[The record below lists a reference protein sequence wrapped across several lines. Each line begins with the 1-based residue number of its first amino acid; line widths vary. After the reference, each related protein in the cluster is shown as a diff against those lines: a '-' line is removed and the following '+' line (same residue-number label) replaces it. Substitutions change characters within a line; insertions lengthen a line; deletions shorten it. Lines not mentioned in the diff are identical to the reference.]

1 MEEYDDHHEINN
13 FIKVWIS
20 AFVSLTYCYFIPAK
34 IPKGKF
40 RFVSLLPVFYLFTFI
55 LPFKLTTISL
65 GGGTAFFLTWLAN
78 FNLILFSIGKGPLS
92 PSLSNPPI
100 SFSRFISTSC
110 LPIKL
115 KNPSSNPEN
124 QTTTTTNLAIKGLIL
139 GLLTIIYEHKQIIHP
154 SLMLVYY
161 CCYLY
166 LCLELLLAMVAAMVS
181 KLLKLDL
188 EPQFNEPFL
197 STSLQDFWGHRW
209 NLMVP
214 NILKPTVYDPVRDV
228 STAVIGRKW
237 APLPATLSTFLVS
250 GLMHEL
256 IFFYFGRVYPTWEV
270 TCFFL
275 LQGFCVAVEIWVK
288 KSAKGAEYRL
298 HPVISRPLTVGFVM
312 VTAVWL
318 FFPQVVRFNGIVRVS
333 NEVAAVVGF
342 FKEVG
347 STLKWLKMLVFSG

>member
-1 MEEYDDHHEINN
+1 MEENDEHEIKN

-20 AFVSLTYCYFIPAK
+20 AFISLTYCYFISMK

-40 RFVSLLPVFYLFTFI
+40 RFLSLLPVLYLFTFI

-78 FNLILFSIGKGPLS
+78 FNLILFSIDKGPLS
-92 PSLSNPPI
+92 SSSSSNPPI
-100 SFSRFISTSC
+100 SYSKFISTSC

-115 KNPSSNPEN
+115 KNPSSSSHH

-139 GLLTIIYEHKQIIHP
+139 GLLTIIYEHKEIIHP
-154 SLMLVYY
+154 NLMLVYY

-166 LCLELLLAMVAAMVS
+166 LCLELLLAIVAAMVS
-181 KLLKLDL
+181 KLLKLGI

-214 NILKPTVYDPVRDV
+214 NILKPTVYDPVRYV
-228 STAVIGRKW
+228 SVAVIGRKW

-256 IFFYFGRVYPTWEV
+256 IFFYYGRVYPTWEV

-275 LQGFCVAVEIWVK
+275 LQGICVALEILVK
-288 KSAKGAEYRL
+288 KLANGKWRL
-298 HPVISRPLTVGFVM
+298 HPVISRPLTVGFVL

-318 FFPQVVRFNGIVRVS
+318 FFPQVVRFNGIDRVS

-342 FKEVG
+342 FMEAG
-347 STLKWLKMLVFSG
+347 TTLKLVFRV

>member
-1 MEEYDDHHEINN
+1 MEETEDSEIKN

-20 AFVSLTYCYFIPAK
+20 AFISLTYCYFVPMK

-40 RFVSLLPVFYLFTFI
+40 RFLSLLPILYLFTFI
-55 LPFKLTTISL
+55 LPFKLKTISS
-65 GGGTAFFLTWLAN
+65 GGGTAFFLSWLAN
-78 FNLILFSIGKGPLS
+78 FNLILFSIDKGPLS
-92 PSLSNPPI
+92 SSSNPPI
-100 SFSRFISTSC
+100 SYSKFISTSC

-115 KNPSSNPEN
+115 KKTSSSHH
-124 QTTTTTNLAIKGLIL
+124 QTTTTTTTNLAIKGLIL
-139 GLLTIIYEHKQIIHP
+139 GLLTKIYEHKQIIHP
-154 SLMLVYY
+154 NLMLVYY

-214 NILKPTVYDPVRDV
+214 NILKPTVYDPVRYV
-228 STAVIGRKW
+228 SAAVIGRKW
-237 APLPATLSTFLVS
+237 APLPATLFTFLVS

-256 IFFYFGRVYPTWEV
+256 IFFYFGRVFPTWEV

-275 LQGFCVAVEIWVK
+275 LQGICVALEILVK
-288 KSAKGAEYRL
+288 KLAKGKFQL
-298 HPVISRPLTVGFVM
+298 HPVISRPLTVGFVL

-318 FFPQVVRFNGIVRVS
+318 FFPQVVRFDGIVRVS

-347 STLKWLKMLVFSG
+347 LSLKC